1 MSVSTLTNS
10 AISAVGSGG
19 SPAATEHGTT
29 GLSVLMVDPS
39 SFSLNYDYSLCNAL
53 VAQGCQVKLAHS
65 EYAHEEWHRT
75 ASFHD
80 WKYFYS
86 RSQARRM
93 KRSGR
98 WFRIGKAAE
107 HIFDMQRL
115 AGVLKHAPPDVIHF
129 QWLPLPA
136 LDRLSLARLSRI
148 APIVLTLHNTNLL
161 HGSPDSILQVLG
173 FRSVFQ
179 YVSAVIVH
187 TEFSRDR
194 VLAQGWASPEK
205 IRVVPHGA
213 FEHYRALLSDAPPAG
228 AGQHRILF
236 LGSIESYKGVDLLL
250 DAFARLPQDL
260 QKVSELIISG
270 LPRKGTSLLQDRSKA
285 LGIDNRVRWNL
296 RFITEQEVAALF
308 SSATVA
314 VLPYREAD
322 QSAALLTA
330 VALGTPVI
338 ASRVGGIPE
347 TIRDGVH
354 GRLFENGD
362 AQGLANALED
372 VLTSPERRRLMQEAM
387 LELGTGPLSWDSAAR
402 QTIAVYKDCQIGS
415 SNRCRAIARTNR

>member
-1 MSVSTLTNS
+1 MSVPTLINS
-10 AISAVGSGG
+10 ARI
-19 SPAATEHGTT
+19 SPAGSTEAAGRLPASAEQKTA

-39 SFSLNYDYSLCNAL
+39 SFSLGYDYSLCNAL
-53 VAQGCQVKLAHS
+53 VEQGCQVKLAHS
-65 EYAHEEWHRT
+65 EYAYEAWQRA

-86 RSQARRM
+86 RGHSRRT

-98 WFRIGKAAE
+98 WFRLGKAIE
-107 HIFDMQRL
+107 HVFDMQRL
-115 AGVLKHAPPDVIHF
+115 AGVLKHETPDVIHF
-129 QWLPLPA
+129 QWLPLPL
-136 LDRLSLARLSRI
+136 LDGLSLARLRRI
-148 APIVLTLHNTNLL
+148 APLVLTLHNTNLL
-161 HGSPDSILQVLG
+161 HGTPDSILQVLG
-173 FRSVFQ
+173 FRSVFR

-194 VLAQGWASPEK
+194 VIAQGWASPEK

-213 FEHYRALLSDAPPAG
+213 FEHYRALRSDASPPDDSR
-228 AGQHRILF
+228 HRILF
-236 LGSIESYKGVDLLL
+236 LGSIETYKGVDLLL
-250 DAFARLPQDL
+250 DAFARLPQGL
-260 QKVSELIISG
+260 QDVSELIISG

-285 LGIDNRVRWNL
+285 LGIDHRVQWNL
-296 RFITEQEVAALF
+296 RYVTEREVAALF

-362 AQGLANALED
+362 AQGLADALES
-372 VLTSPERRRLMQEAM
+372 VLTSPERRRSMREAM
-387 LELGTGPLSWDSAAR
+387 LNLGIGPLSWESAAR
-402 QTIAVYKDCQIGS
+402 QTVAVYKDCQI
-415 SNRCRAIARTNR
+415 

>member
-1 MSVSTLTNS
+1 
-10 AISAVGSGG
+10 
-19 SPAATEHGTT
+19 
-29 GLSVLMVDPS
+29 MVDPS

-65 EYAHEEWHRT
+65 EYAHETWERSAT
-75 ASFHD
+75 FHS

-86 RSQARRM
+86 RSHSGRT

-98 WFRIGKAAE
+98 WFRLGKAAE
-107 HIFDMQRL
+107 HVFDMQRL
-115 AGVLKHAPPDVIHF
+115 AGVLHRDLPDVIHF
-129 QWLPLPA
+129 QWLPLPL
-136 LDRLSLARLSRI
+136 LDRLGLARLSQI

-161 HGSPDSILQVLG
+161 HGSPDSLLQVLG
-173 FRSVFQ
+173 FGSVFRH
-179 YVSAVIVH
+179 VSAVIVH

-194 VLAQGWASPEK
+194 VIAQGWANAEK
-205 IRVVPHGA
+205 VRVVPHGA
-213 FEHYRALLSDAPPAG
+213 FEHYRALLSNAPPPSSG
-228 AGQHRILF
+228 RHRILF
-236 LGSIESYKGVDLLL
+236 LGAIETYKGVDLLL
-250 DAFARLPQDL
+250 DAFARLPQAL
-260 QKVSELIISG
+260 QDVSDLIISG

-285 LGIDNRVRWNL
+285 LGIDHRVQWNL
-296 RFITEQEVAALF
+296 RFVTEPEVAALF
-308 SSATVA
+308 TSATVA
-314 VLPYREAD
+314 VLPYRDAD

-362 AQGLANALED
+362 AQGLADALED
-372 VLTSPERRRLMQEAM
+372 VLTSPERRCLMQAAM

-402 QTIAVYKDCQIGS
+402 QTIAVYKDVVYQHRQIGE
-415 SNRCRAIARTNR
+415 R

>member
-1 MSVSTLTNS
+1 MRSTEETG
-10 AISAVGSGG
+10 AF
-19 SPAATEHGTT
+19 PTATEGRAA

-65 EYAHEEWHRT
+65 EYAHEMWQRT
-75 ASFHD
+75 ATFHS

-86 RSQARRM
+86 RSHSSRT

-107 HIFDMQRL
+107 HVYDMQRL
-115 AGVLKHAPPDVIHF
+115 AGLLKDALPDVIHF

-136 LDRLSLARLSRI
+136 ADCLGLARLRQI

-161 HGSPDSILQVLG
+161 HGSPDSILQVAG
-173 FRSVFQ
+173 FRSVFR

-194 VLAQGWASPEK
+194 VIAQGWASREK
-205 IRVVPHGA
+205 VHVVPHGA
-213 FEHYRALLSDAPPAG
+213 FEHYRALLPDAASPG
-228 AGQHRILF
+228 NGRHRILF
-236 LGSIESYKGVDLLL
+236 LGSLDTYKGVDLLL
-250 DAFARLPQDL
+250 DGFARLPREL
-260 QKVSELIISG
+260 QEGSELIISG
-270 LPRKGTSLLQDRSKA
+270 PPRKGTSVLQDRSKA
-285 LGIDNRVRWNL
+285 LGIDHRVKWNL
-296 RFITEQEVAALF
+296 RFVTEEEVAALF

-314 VLPYREAD
+314 VVPYREAD

-330 VALGTPVI
+330 VALGTPVV

-354 GRLFENGD
+354 GRLFDNGD
-362 AQGLANALED
+362 AQGLADGLESI
-372 VLTSPERRRLMQEAM
+372 LTSPERRRLMRQAM
-387 LELGTGPLSWDSAAR
+387 LNLGTGPLSWDSVAR
-402 QTIAVYKDCQIGS
+402 HTIAVYKDCQT
-415 SNRCRAIARTNR
+415 ARQ

>member
-1 MSVSTLTNS
+1 
-10 AISAVGSGG
+10 
-19 SPAATEHGTT
+19 
-29 GLSVLMVDPS
+29 MVDPS

-65 EYAHEEWHRT
+65 EYAHESWQRT
-75 ASFHD
+75 ASFD
-80 WKYFYS
+80 SWKYFYS
-86 RSQARRM
+86 RSHSRST

-98 WFRIGKAAE
+98 WFRLGKAAE
-107 HIFDMQRL
+107 HVFDMQRL
-115 AGVLKHAPPDVIHF
+115 AGVLDRERPDVIHF
-129 QWLPLPA
+129 QWLPLPV
-136 LDRLSLARLSRI
+136 LDRLSLARLRRI
-148 APIVLTLHNTNLL
+148 APVVLTLHNTNLL

-179 YVSAVIVH
+179 YVSAVVVH

-213 FEHYRALLSDAPPAG
+213 FDHYRALCPDASPPG
-228 AGQHRILF
+228 NGRHRILF
-236 LGSIESYKGVDLLL
+236 LGSLETYKGVDLLL
-250 DAFARLPQDL
+250 DAFALLPQRL
-260 QKVSELIISG
+260 QEASELIISG
-270 LPRKGTSLLQDRSKA
+270 PPRKDTSLLQDRSKA
-285 LGIDNRVRWNL
+285 LGIDHLVRWNL
-296 RFITEQEVAALF
+296 RFVSEQEVATLF

-314 VLPYREAD
+314 VVPYREAD

-330 VALGTPVI
+330 IALGTPVV

-362 AQGLANALED
+362 VQGLADALES
-372 VLTSPERRRLMQEAM
+372 VLTSPERRRLMREAM
-387 LELGTGPLSWDSAAR
+387 LHLGAGPLSWENAAR
-402 QTIAVYKDCQIGS
+402 QTIAVYKDCQI
-415 SNRCRAIARTNR
+415 RER